1 MIRVLI
7 VDDEALV
14 RSGLRLILSAAED
27 LLVVAEAADGAAAV
41 AAVRRHRPDV
51 VLMDVRMPGTDGL
64 AAAEQLRALPQ
75 PPYVIM
81 LTTFDEDEYV
91 HRALR
96 AGAVGFL
103 LKDTPPTEL
112 AGAVRTVAAGNAM
125 LAPTVTRRLLDA
137 FDDRYAGQAAAASA
151 RLDVLTER
159 EREVADEVAEGRSN
173 AEIARRLGTTEATV
187 KTHVSRILAKLGL
200 DNRVQAAI
208 LVRDATHR

>member
-27 LLVVAEAADGAAAV
+27 ILVVAEAADGASALAAV
-41 AAVRRHRPDV
+41 HRHRPDV

-64 AAAEQLRALPQ
+64 TAAEQLRTLPER
-75 PPYVIM
+75 PYVIM

-137 FDDRYAGQAAAASA
+137 FDDRYAGRAAAAGA
-151 RLDVLTER
+151 RLDLLTDR
-159 EREVADEVAEGRSN
+159 EREVAGEVAEGRSN

-208 LVRDATHR
+208 LVRDATHP

>member
-27 LLVVAEAADGAAAV
+27 VLVVAEAADGAAAV

-64 AAAEQLRALPQ
+64 TAAEQLRALPQ

>member
-27 LLVVAEAADGAAAV
+27 VLVVAEAADGAAAV
-41 AAVRRHRPDV
+41 AAVHRHRPDV

-64 AAAEQLRALPQ
+64 TAAEQLHALPH
-75 PPYVIM
+75 PPYVVM

-125 LAPTVTRRLLDA
+125 LAPSVTRRLLDA
-137 FDDRYAGQAAAASA
+137 FDDRYAGRAAAASA
-151 RLDVLTER
+151 RLEVLTDR